1 MPAGIRPPEAATVIV
16 VLSPSMS
23 NQMRCASASCRPP
36 KPVPSI
42 FSSRPATERSRSTG
56 TGLVGMVRY
65 LLGFGFRCVTI
76 SLSLQFKVSD
86 AFLVNSLSLLGEGWG
101 EGLTIVGNCFL
112 CCFLAAPLTLALSH
126 REREQDFSFMRC

>member
-56 TGLVGMVRY
+56 TGRSFADRCAANHFLDQITLFVDVNLRFVRRAEQVVVVAHY
-65 LLGFGFRCVTI
+65 FLISPDQHEGEII
-76 SLSLQFKVSD
+76 SLVRIDLVELQYMLNVMQVD
-86 AFLVNSLSLLGEGWG
+86 ELVDH
-101 EGLTIVGNCFL
+101 TVG
-112 CCFLAAPLTLALSH
+112 
-126 REREQDFSFMRC
+126 